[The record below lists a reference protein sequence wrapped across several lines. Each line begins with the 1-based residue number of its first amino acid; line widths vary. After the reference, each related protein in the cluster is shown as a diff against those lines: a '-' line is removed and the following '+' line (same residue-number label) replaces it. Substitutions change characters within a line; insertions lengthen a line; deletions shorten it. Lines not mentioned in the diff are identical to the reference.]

1 MDTDSIETILETE
14 SCNTTPSYVSRF
26 LLYEWLLRLT
36 STPLLTWG
44 MLSAAPHFNVTIKL
58 VKSGRP
64 AFSSEKPNCTIQLSA
79 PITTAVTET
88 KTTH

>member
-26 LLYEWLLRLT
+26 LLYEWLLQLT
-36 STPLLTWG
+36 ATPFPTWG
-44 MLSAAPHFNVTIKL
+44 VSSSALHFNVTIKL

-64 AFSSEKPNCTIQLSA
+64 AFSSERPNCT
-79 PITTAVTET
+79 T
-88 KTTH
+88 